1 MNIDTFT
8 YKSLKYVCS
17 ITKKLELLLWLLF
30 FKAIFFRGV
39 LNSQQN
45 GKESTEIFHIL
56 RLHIS
61 TAYPI
66 INIPNQGGTFVTIK
80 ELTLMHHYHP
90 KFIVYIRS
98 HSRWWTFY
106 RFWQMTFWV
115 AQTVKNPP
123 AMQETWET

>member
-1 MNIDTFT
+1 MIDNVDNEYRYLHIQVSEICLQH
-8 YKSLKYVCS
+8 YKKIRIIAV
-17 ITKKLELLLWLLF
+17 
-30 FKAIFFRGV
+30 AIIFQGYFFRGV

-66 INIPNQGGTFVTIK
+66 INLPNQGGTFVTIK

-98 HSRWWTFY
+98 HSR
-106 RFWQMTFWV
+106 R
-115 AQTVKNPP
+115 
-123 AMQETWET
+123 

>member
-1 MNIDTFT
+1 MIDNVDNE
-8 YKSLKYVCS
+8 YRYLHLESLKYVCS

-30 FKAIFFRGV
+30 FKAIFRGSF

-66 INIPNQGGTFVTIK
+66 INLPSQGGTFVTIK

-90 KFIVYIRS
+90 KFIVYTLGLTPDGEPSIG
-98 HSRWWTFY
+98 FD
-106 RFWQMTFWV
+106 
-115 AQTVKNPP
+115 K
-123 AMQETWET
+123 